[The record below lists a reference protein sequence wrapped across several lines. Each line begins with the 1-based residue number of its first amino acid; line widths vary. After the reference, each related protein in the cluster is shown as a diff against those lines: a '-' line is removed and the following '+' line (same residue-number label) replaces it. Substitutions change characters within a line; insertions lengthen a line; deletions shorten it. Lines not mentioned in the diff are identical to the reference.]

1 MPFHLDRSNLAI
13 ALEIALIACGL
24 CLLWRVVL
32 SPRARAGVQPSL
44 LAPWDGNGSD
54 LLGYLISVILGV
66 IAVSFAA
73 RVLLQR
79 YFWDETHRLLIG
91 GVAFQLGLLA
101 GIAAFH
107 FAWKPLGSGLRAEP
121 ARTLAYGFVS
131 FLLVLPAVYAATIAW
146 QSLLGALGVPVEN
159 QDTVKLFEGL
169 HSWPLRVVFS
179 LLAIVVAPFTEEMI
193 FRAGLFRFF
202 RGRMPHWLAVVASS
216 VLFGACHLIQSPIEN
231 LPEFLPLVVLG
242 CILSVAYERTGRIGT
257 TIVAHALFNLNTIV
271 ILLAGL
277 NV

>member
-1 MPFHLDRSNLAI
+1 
-13 ALEIALIACGL
+13 
-24 CLLWRVVL
+24 
-32 SPRARAGVQPSL
+32 
-44 LAPWDGNGSD
+44 
-54 LLGYLISVILGV
+54 
-66 IAVSFAA
+66 
-73 RVLLQR
+73 
-79 YFWDETHRLLIG
+79 
-91 GVAFQLGLLA
+91 
-101 GIAAFH
+101 
-107 FAWKPLGSGLRAEP
+107 
-121 ARTLAYGFVS
+121 
-131 FLLVLPAVYAATIAW
+131 
-146 QSLLGALGVPVEN
+146 
-159 QDTVKLFEGL
+159 
-169 HSWPLRVVFS
+169 VFS